1 MKTTKQ
7 HAALSRTAI
16 ALAVLSV
23 FNAAHADDEIAQL
36 IKPESSISVGLA
48 TASGDS
54 KNRAIFGQ
62 YNGMRNAD
70 VFGMIDFNY
79 VSRDDATGTWVRA
92 NGSNLGLSSRELGF
106 SREKQGAWKYSIDY
120 SELERDYLRT
130 INSSMTGAGTTT
142 PSVTYLAVPGSG
154 NDINLHTKR
163 SATGLGFEKWISP
176 SLQFEANF
184 KNEEKSGAR
193 IWGRGYACEAQVCTG
208 GGVNAAVLL
217 LPEPIDSV
225 TKQIDAK
232 LNFHTE
238 KLLLTGGYY
247 GSFYNNA
254 HGSLNPSVQDRFN
267 KADATGVTGSPAV
280 AGGSS
285 LADVLRSPMALPP
298 DNQAHQFYLDGNYT
312 FTPKARA
319 NFKLSYSRA
328 TQNDN
333 FAGNGLFDGP
343 AGIDSLNARVD
354 NTLAQVGFSASP
366 IDKLSVIADARYD
379 HKADK
384 TPRELYNAWKTLDWF
399 NSGTE
404 STRITSKLEASYRL
418 PYNLRATLGLDH
430 NSMKREV
437 PETLSDENVG
447 GLVALRAKNTENGW
461 RAELRSS
468 MSETLNG
475 GVSYTNS
482 RRSGSDWTSLSLL
495 DPNNIATLGANAAAQ
510 AANLALINLYCGG
523 ISCYGQQVPG
533 SSIIG
538 LTAAAAFPMFM
549 TDSKRE
555 KVKLSADWNP
565 IDRLSLQFIAED
577 GKETNLA
584 SYNPVAGGKGWRGT
598 DSRLFSVDAALALT
612 ETWKLT
618 AYASRGDQTQHIN
631 HSSGY
636 MADINDKNDAASLGF
651 VGVLGSGLFEVGGNV
666 TYLRDVNKYGLAATP
681 TTSGTLP
688 GPLTS
693 VAPNAVNV
701 AQAAIGLPDLAFHQI
716 NVRLFGKYAID
727 KKSSVR
733 LDLIHQRARL
743 NEWQWE
749 NNGVPFAY
757 ADNTTVNMLQ
767 SQNVTVVGLS
777 YIHKF

>member
-23 FNAAHADDEIAQL
+23 FNAAHAEDEVAQL

-48 TASGDS
+48 SASGDS
-54 KNRAIFGQ
+54 KSRAIFGQ

-70 VFGMIDFNY
+70 VYGLLDFDY
-79 VSRDDATGTWVRA
+79 VSRDDASGTWTRA
-92 NGSNLGLSSRELGF
+92 KGSNLGLSSRELGF

-120 SELERDYLRT
+120 SELDRNYLRT
-130 INSSMTGAGTTT
+130 INTGMSGAGTTT
-142 PSVTYLAVPGSG
+142 PGVTYLAVPGTG
-154 NDINLHTKR
+154 NDVNLHTKR

-184 KNEEKSGAR
+184 KSEEKSGAR
-193 IWGRGYACEAQVCTG
+193 IWGRGYACEALICAG
-208 GGVNAAVLL
+208 GGVTAAVLL
-217 LPEPIDSV
+217 MPEPIDSV

-232 LNFHTE
+232 LNFHTD

-254 HGSLNPSVQDRFN
+254 HGSLTPGVENRFN
-267 KADATGVTGSPAV
+267 RADATGVTGAPAV
-280 AGGSS
+280 AGGTS
-285 LADVLRSPMALPP
+285 LADVMRTPMALPP
-298 DNQAHQFYLDGNYT
+298 DNQAHQLYVNGNYT

-319 NFKLSYSRA
+319 NFKLSYARA
-328 TQNDN
+328 TQNDS
-333 FAGNGLFDGP
+333 FAGAGLFDGP
-343 AGIDSLNARVD
+343 AGVDSLDARVD
-354 NTLAQVGFSASP
+354 NTLAQVGFSANP

-384 TPRELYNAWKTLDWF
+384 TPRELYNAWRAYTWF

-404 STRITSKLEASYRL
+404 STRISSKLEASYRL
-418 PYNLRATLGLDH
+418 PANLRATLGLDH
-430 NSMKREV
+430 NSIKREV
-437 PETLSDENVG
+437 PETLSEENVG
-447 GLVALRAKNTENGW
+447 GLVALRGKNTENGW

-468 MSETLNG
+468 MSETING
-475 GVSYTNS
+475 GISYTNS

-495 DPNNIATLGANAAAQ
+495 DPSNVATLGANAAAQ
-510 AANLALINLYCGG
+510 AANRALINLYCGG
-523 ISCYGQQVPG
+523 LACYGQQIPG
-533 SSIIG
+533 TSIIG
-538 LTAAAAFPMFM
+538 LTAGAAFPMFM

-565 IDRLSLQFIAED
+565 TDRLSLQFIAED
-577 GKETNLA
+577 SKETNLA
-584 SYNPVAGGKGWRGT
+584 TSNPVAGGKGWRGT
-598 DSRLFSVDAALALT
+598 DSRLYSVDAALALT
-612 ETWKLT
+612 EAWKLT
-618 AYASRGDQTQHIN
+618 AYASRGDQTQRIN

-636 MADINDKNDAASLGF
+636 MADINDKNDGASLGF
-651 VGVLGSGLFEVGGNV
+651 VGLLASGLFEVGGNV
-666 TYLRDVNKYGLAATP
+666 TYLRDVNKYGLAATS

-693 VAPNAVNV
+693 VAPSAVNV
-701 AQAAIGLPDLAFHQI
+701 AQAAIGLPDLAFRQV
-716 NVRLFGKYAID
+716 NLRVYGKYAID
-727 KKSSVR
+727 KKSAVR
-733 LDLIHQRARL
+733 VDLIHQRAKL

-757 ADNTTVNMLQ
+757 ADNTTVSMLQ
-767 SQNVTVVGLS
+767 SQNVTVVGVS
-777 YIHKF
+777 YVHKF